1 MDAVTLSD
9 PDPRVRPGERVRA
22 FRAVEA
28 VLRLQR
34 ILRDYFPNEDM
45 ESVTVFLT
53 VAAGSISV
61 VNRNAEAHEILARQ
75 PLPAEWFRPISGRA
89 VAASCSL
96 PRETVRRR
104 LEHLVEVG
112 RIEKVEGG
120 YTLSENILAQ
130 GDNLAFVRALVR
142 EFEGVA
148 RIVERC
154 DQAS

>member
-1 MDAVTLSD
+1 MDAMTQPD

-28 VLRLQR
+28 LLRLQR
-34 ILRDYFPNEDM
+34 IVRDYFPNEDM

-53 VAAGSISV
+53 VAAGSVSV
-61 VNRNAEAHEILARQ
+61 VDRSEEAHEILTRQ

-104 LEHLVEVG
+104 LDHLVEAG
-112 RIEKVEGG
+112 LIEKVEG
-120 YTLSENILAQ
+120 
-130 GDNLAFVRALVR
+130 
-142 EFEGVA
+142 
-148 RIVERC
+148 
-154 DQAS
+154 ASP

>member
-1 MDAVTLSD
+1 MDATAPSD

-22 FRAVEA
+22 FRAIEA
-28 VLRLQR
+28 LLRLQR
-34 ILRDYFPNEDM
+34 IVRDYFPDEDM

-61 VNRNAEAHEILARQ
+61 VNRSEEAHEILTRQ
-75 PLPAEWFRPISGRA
+75 PLPSEWFRPISGRA

-104 LEHLVEVG
+104 LDHLVEA
-112 RIEKVEGG
+112 RLIEKVEGG
-120 YTLSENILAQ
+120 FTLSENILAH

-142 EFEGVA
+142 EFEAVA
-148 RIVERC
+148 RMVERC
-154 DQAS
+154 EDAS

>member
-1 MDAVTLSD
+1 MDAMTLSD
-9 PDPRVRPGERVRA
+9 PDPRIRPGERVRA

-34 ILRDYFPNEDM
+34 IIRDYFPDEDM
-45 ESVTVFLT
+45 ESVIVLLT

-61 VNRNAEAHEILARQ
+61 VDRSEEAHEILTRQ

-104 LEHLVEVG
+104 LDHLVEVD

-120 YTLSENILAQ
+120 YTLSENILAH

-142 EFEGVA
+142 EFETVA
-148 RIVERC
+148 RLVDKC
-154 DQAS
+154 DLP